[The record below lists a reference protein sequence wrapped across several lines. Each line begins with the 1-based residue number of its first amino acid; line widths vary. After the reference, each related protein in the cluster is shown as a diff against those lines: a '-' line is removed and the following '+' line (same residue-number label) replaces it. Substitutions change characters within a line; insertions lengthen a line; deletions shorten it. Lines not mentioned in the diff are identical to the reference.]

1 MKYLSIEQ
9 TLFIQNRQ
17 KFCRKLKAA
26 SLAVFFS
33 NDIFPTNAD
42 GVFPFRQNN
51 DLFYLS
57 GIDQEES
64 ILLLFPDCPE
74 PRYREI
80 LFIRETNE
88 HISVWEG
95 EKLTKEQAQ
104 KVSGIETIFW
114 TSDFETILNSIIFE
128 AKVIYLN
135 ANEHTRASNPVVTR
149 EERYLQWFR
158 EQFPLHNFERAAPII
173 HNLRAIKS
181 SAELD
186 LIKEAIRIT
195 ENSFRRLLN
204 FVKPGVMEFE
214 IEAELWHEFL
224 KSRSRGP
231 AYAPIIASGK
241 NACILHYVDND
252 KQCKDGNLLL
262 LDIGAEYANYNA
274 DLTRTIPVNGRYSP
288 RQRDVYNAVLR
299 VMKQA
304 KAMLVPGNDLQTYNK
319 EVGKLMEKELVD
331 LNLLSLDDIKKQNPN
346 VPAYKRYFMHGTSH
360 YLGLD
365 VHDVGSRY
373 RKFEPGMVFTC
384 EPGIYIREEGIGVRI
399 ENDILITEDGPLD
412 LMATI
417 PVETEEI
424 EDLMNLRKM

>member
-17 KFCRKLKAA
+17 KFCRKLQAA

-114 TSDFETILNSIIFE
+114 TSDFENILNSIIFE
-128 AKVIYLN
+128 AKSIYLN

-158 EQFPLHNFERAAPII
+158 EQFPLHSFERAAPIM
-173 HNLRAIKS
+173 HDLRAIKS
-181 SAELD
+181 STELE

-204 FVKPGVMEFE
+204 FVRPGVMEFE

-252 KQCKDGNLLL
+252 KQCKDGDLLL

-288 RQRDVYNAVLR
+288 RQRDVYNAVLS

-304 KAMLVPGNDLQTYNK
+304 KDMLVSGNDLQTYNK

-399 ENDILITEDGPLD
+399 ENDIVITEDGPVD